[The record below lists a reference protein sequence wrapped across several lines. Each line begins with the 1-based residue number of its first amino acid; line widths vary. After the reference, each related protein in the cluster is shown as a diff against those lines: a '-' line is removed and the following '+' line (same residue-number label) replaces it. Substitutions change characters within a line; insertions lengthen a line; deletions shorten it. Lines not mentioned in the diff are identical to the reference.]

1 MTVCKIVTNEH
12 LLHGWTIE
20 QKRFC
25 QFLADHGAWLSQY
38 KYMPRRV
45 NLSTWRAAEPTRH
58 VSICHFT
65 SVPAFVTRSLSFGQ
79 LATWS
84 YNNKMKIKLCKRWH
98 TTKKCSNDIERL
110 IPTLVNGNG
119 LPLRLKIA
127 RQSPAFAT
135 KSLFLTIRAVTAVHP
150 GCQSFWII
158 LFDFRWRI
166 SSSRNAKSVLTNA
179 SERASVG
186 LKNAELRLTHG
197 KHFRL
202 FAFNTNWQTLHP
214 DQIAWEIQGLLGQKI
229 QQLLNLWKV
238 FYFL

>member
-1 MTVCKIVTNEH
+1 MVSWVTNGH
-12 LLHGWTIE
+12 LLHGWIG
-20 QKRFC
+20 QKNYFASLPTMG
-25 QFLADHGAWLSQY
+25 QL
-38 KYMPRRV
+38 KYMLKRV

-84 YNNKMKIKLCKRWH
+84 YNSKWKKSYARDDILP
-98 TTKKCSNDIERL
+98 KKCSNDIERL
-110 IPTLVNGNG
+110 ITTLVNRNG
-119 LPLRLKIA
+119 LPLRLRIA

-135 KSLFLTIRAVTAVHP
+135 KSLFLTIRAVIAVQP

-166 SSSRNAKSVLTNA
+166 SSSRNAMSVLTNA

-186 LKNAELRLTHG
+186 LQNARTQID
-197 KHFRL
+197 
-202 FAFNTNWQTLHP
+202 TTWQT
-214 DQIAWEIQGLLGQKI
+214 
-229 QQLLNLWKV
+229 
-238 FYFL
+238 F